1 MAMPWED
8 SVKTRNPKQLT
19 IFVAPTLSKPWRRA
33 FDDALKTFNHLS
45 QAHRLGVTMTAP
57 ANATKPEHTIYGPD
71 ADLFI
76 QQPQPFS
83 GPFNK
88 PDEDRFVLHIP
99 TGSKPNV
106 VSPPIFLKTAI
117 ADLIRDNWA

>member
-1 MAMPWED
+1 
-8 SVKTRNPKQLT
+8 V
-19 IFVAPTLSKPWRRA
+19 FVPETPMVTAQMRVARDK
-33 FDDALKTFNHLS
+33 FNDVQREAGHGIKHFIA
-45 QAHRLGVTMTAP
+45 AHELIHVCGLD
-57 ANATKPEHTIYGPD
+57 NSEHTVYGPD

-76 QQPQPFS
+76 RQPQPFS

>member
-1 MAMPWED
+1 MPVGAE
-8 SVKTRNPKQLT
+8 QLRLAA
-19 IFVAPTLSKPWRRA
+19 VDNDDRA
-33 FDDALKTFNHLS
+33 CKRD
-45 QAHRLGVTMTAP
+45 QAGAHDLRAGC
-57 ANATKPEHTIYGPD
+57 
-71 ADLFI
+71 DLFI

-83 GPFNK
+83 GSFNK

>member
-1 MAMPWED
+1 
-8 SVKTRNPKQLT
+8 
-19 IFVAPTLSKPWRRA
+19 
-33 FDDALKTFNHLS
+33 
-45 QAHRLGVTMTAP
+45 MTAP

-88 PDEDRFVLHIP
+88 PDEDRFVFHIP

-117 ADLIRDNWA
+117 ADLIRDNWAQVAHQGLTAAGQSADRKRSLG